1 MVWSKD
7 GVHRGKGEAMSPM
20 YDSWKAS
27 VPEDRETLPAP
38 CPVCTGDGE
47 AMPCGEDCARLI
59 AECERQRRIRGIYL
73 AAKRALKFARTYYE
87 LCGRDDYRVKSV
99 VKQVYFFRQDIAVL
113 RSA

>member
-1 MVWSKD
+1 MN
-7 GVHRGKGEAMSPM
+7 

-47 AMPCGEDCARLI
+47 AMPCGEECAELI
-59 AECERQRRIRGIYL
+59 AQCERQRRIRGIYV

-87 LCGRDDYRVKSV
+87 LVGPNDYRVKSV
-99 VKQVYFFRQDIAVL
+99 LKQVHDYRVDIATL
-113 RSA
+113 RAA